1 MASLSLQG
9 LMDTT
14 NADTRP
20 TNPPRIIILMEYR
33 GIHIEQRQYRLLN
46 HPQPLHCFIPSHAI
60 STTLSPHY
68 YQLFCRARSTT
79 LSPGWAGVPEGA
91 ESAEGAASKNI
102 IAIEIVAKELF
113 FQLKASV
120 RMFVGNRIDRH
131 ALEKTTDKLEDK
143 SKQDK
148 SVRISEM
155 SLEDVEQCLG
165 MIWR

>member
-1 MASLSLQG
+1 MS
-9 LMDTT
+9 
-14 NADTRP
+14 
-20 TNPPRIIILMEYR
+20 
-33 GIHIEQRQYRLLN
+33 
-46 HPQPLHCFIPSHAI
+46 
-60 STTLSPHY
+60 
-68 YQLFCRARSTT
+68 RST
-79 LSPGWAGVPEGA
+79 EGA
-91 ESAEGAASKNI
+91 ESAEGAASENI
-102 IAIEIVAKELF
+102 IAIEIVAKEHHELF

-120 RMFVGNRIDRH
+120 RMFVGNRIDRR

>member
-1 MASLSLQG
+1 M
-9 LMDTT
+9 
-14 NADTRP
+14 
-20 TNPPRIIILMEYR
+20 
-33 GIHIEQRQYRLLN
+33 
-46 HPQPLHCFIPSHAI
+46 
-60 STTLSPHY
+60 
-68 YQLFCRARSTT
+68 
-79 LSPGWAGVPEGA
+79 
-91 ESAEGAASKNI
+91 
-102 IAIEIVAKELF
+102 AKELF